1 MTRYSK
7 EERLRH
13 IELWKESGL
22 NRREYCVQSGI
33 KYGTFKSWFE
43 RRNAH
48 RNTFIPVEVSSPEPT
63 SQLDTENITIT
74 YPSGMVVNCPCSIS
88 SKLLTQLLSIK

>member
-7 EERLRH
+7 EERLTH

-22 NRREYCVQSGI
+22 NRREYCEQAGI

-43 RRNAH
+43 KRHAH
-48 RNTFIPVEVSSPEPT
+48 RNTFIPVEVSLTQLT
-63 SQLDTENITIT
+63 SQVDSENITIP

-88 SKLLTQLLSIK
+88 PKLLTQLLSIK